1 LHQTPEEMDFRKLI
15 GFVLALISINMVV
28 LGGKQMSA
36 SVPHSVLATGK
47 WIKLAIK
54 SSGIYKITYSD
65 LQKMGY
71 NPATINPANIR
82 LFGNGGGMLPE
93 IIGTSYP
100 DDLTEN
106 AIYVEGQADGHFDA
120 TDYILFYGKGP
131 DTWSFDNQQQL
142 FVHQKNSYTDQSFY
156 FLTIENT
163 PGLRLKTRSQS
174 ASALTHQVTTY
185 NDYAFYEKDELNLI
199 RSGRQWFGKEL
210 LNSQPVTI
218 SFTFDNVDETSP
230 AKVKMSAAAR
240 STMQSS
246 IDLKYGTQLARLY
259 IDPIS
264 LNSLTNDYAFT
275 GLNTYTFTQPKA
287 KFDLTLS
294 YNRTSDVATGWLDY
308 LEVNVRRK
316 LIYTTGQM
324 PFSDVTSFGNANI
337 ARFTLTNGSLAS
349 VWEITDPFHPS
360 IIDAT
365 PSGNDLSF
373 ILSADTLRNFIA
385 FDNSSFL
392 QPDIVGTVTNQ
403 DLHSAE
409 VPDLLIVTN
418 PLFIDAAKRL
428 ADFRTS
434 NDGLKVLIAT
444 TDNIYNE
451 FSSGAQDLSAI
462 RYFCKSLYDRGTGS
476 KKLRYLLLMGD
487 GSYDYKNRMTPNT
500 NFIPV
505 YESPNSVST
514 IGSYATD
521 DYFGLLENGSGGS
534 SNDNINIGI
543 GRLPV
548 KTAAEATAVVE
559 KIIHYSTNTPLVNG
573 DWKNS
578 ICFVA
583 DDKEYNIFMDQAEEL
598 ANDVSTINQNFTID
612 KIYLDAYPLV
622 TAASG
627 QTYPAVN
634 QAINQRVNNGTLLI
648 NYTGHGGEAGWAD
661 EKILTLN
668 DIANWQSY
676 NHLPVFITATCEFSR
691 FDDPQLVS
699 AGEQILLNPD
709 GGGAALFSTIRLT
722 FGSPNLSINKSL
734 LKNWLTPAGLGLRM
748 GDVLREAKLENGN
761 SINTQKIVLLGDPSM
776 LLAAPRYKVI
786 TSFINN
792 KIPGSDTLHA
802 LSKVTVNGFVADN
815 NNAKMTSFNG
825 LLYSSIFDKPSLI
838 NTLGNDGGTVYSFW
852 LQKSLIYK
860 GTASVKDGEFSF
872 TFIVPKDIAL
882 RYDKTRFS
890 YYATNGTADATG
902 SDENTVIG
910 GFADGTITDLTGPV
924 VRLFMNDTL
933 FRSGGLTG
941 INPVLISKI
950 NDASGINTLGTGIG
964 HDITAVIDD
973 KTDHTIILN
982 DYFESET
989 DNYQKGVL
997 NYQLSSLDPGIH
1009 HLRLKVWDVLNNS
1022 TSADVVF
1029 NVKEEGQI
1037 QTENINVWP
1046 NPFKAGTTFTIRHN
1060 QSGKVLKAEI
1070 RIYNPEG
1077 KIQRVLLTTSGT
1089 DQGIIGPVRWDGTND
1104 SGRKLGS
1111 GLYIFQVILENE
1123 TGNTTIRNC
1132 KVMMLN

>member
-1 LHQTPEEMDFRKLI
+1 MDFRKLI
-15 GFVLALISINMVV
+15 GIVLTLLSINTMVW
-28 LGGKQMSA
+28 GEKQMPA
-36 SVPHSVLATGK
+36 SVSHSVLATGK

-93 IIGTSYP
+93 IIGTAYP

-131 DTWSFDNQQQL
+131 DTWSFDTQQQL
-142 FVHQKNSYTDQSFY
+142 FVHQKNSYSDQSFY

-163 PGLRLKTRSQS
+163 PGLRIKTNSQS
-174 ASALTHQVTTY
+174 ASLPTHLVTTY
-185 NDYAFYEKDELNLI
+185 NDFAFYEKDDLNLI
-199 RSGRQWFGKEL
+199 QSGRQWFGKEL
-210 LNSQPVTI
+210 LNSQPAII
-218 SFTFDNVDETSP
+218 SFTFDNIDETSP
-230 AKVKMSAAAR
+230 AKVRMSAAAR
-240 STMQSS
+240 STAQSS
-246 IDLKYGTQLARLY
+246 IDIKYGTQLSRMY

-264 LNSLTNDYAFT
+264 LNSLSNDYAFT
-275 GLNTYTFTQPKA
+275 GLDTYTFTQPKA
-287 KFDLTLS
+287 KFDLTLN
-294 YNRTSDVATGWLDY
+294 YNPTSDVATGWLDY

-316 LIYTTGQM
+316 LIFTTGQL
-324 PFSDVTSFGNANI
+324 PFTDVASFGNANT
-337 ARFTLTNGSLAS
+337 ARFTLTNGAVAS
-349 VWEITDPFHPS
+349 VWEITDPLHPS
-360 IIDAT
+360 KINAT
-365 PSGNDLSF
+365 LAGSDLF
-373 ILSADTLRNFIA
+373 FTCPADTLRNFIA
-385 FDNSSFL
+385 FDNSTFL
-392 QPDIVGTVTNQ
+392 QADIIGAVANQ
-403 DLHSAE
+403 DLHGSE

-418 PLFIDAAKRL
+418 PLFLDAAKHL

-462 RYFCKSLYDRGTGS
+462 RYFCKSLYDRGTGT

-487 GSYDYKNRMTPNT
+487 GSYDYKNRITPN
-500 NFIPV
+500 NNYIPV
-505 YESPNSVST
+505 FESPNSVST

-521 DYFGLLENGSGGS
+521 DYFGMLENGSGGS
-534 SNDNINIGI
+534 ANDNINIGI

-548 KTAAEATAVVE
+548 KSAAEATAVVE
-559 KIIHYSTNTPLVNG
+559 KIIHYSTTPPLLNG

-583 DDKEYNIFMDQAEEL
+583 DDKEYNIFMEQAEQL
-598 ANDVSTINQNFTID
+598 ANDVSAINQNFTID

-634 QAINQRVNNGTLLI
+634 QAITQRVNDGTLLM

-661 EKILTLN
+661 EKVLTLS

-676 NHLPVFITATCEFSR
+676 NHLPVLITATCEFSR
-691 FDDPQLVS
+691 FDNPQLVS
-699 AGEQILLNPD
+699 AGEQILLNPN

-722 FGSPNLSINKSL
+722 FGSPNLSINESL
-734 LKNWLTPAGLGLRM
+734 LKNWLSPAGLTLRM
-748 GDVLREAKLENGN
+748 GDILKEAKLENGN
-761 SINTQKIVLLGDPSM
+761 TINTQKIILLGDPSM
-776 LLAAPRYKVI
+776 QLATPRYKII
-786 TSFINN
+786 TSLINN
-792 KIPGSDTLHA
+792 KLPGSDTLHA
-802 LSKVTVNGFVADN
+802 LSKVTVSGYVADN

-838 NTLGNDGGTVYSFW
+838 NTLGNDGGTVFSFW

-860 GTASVKDGEFSF
+860 GTASVKDGAFSF

-890 YYATNGTADATG
+890 YYATNGTIDANG

-910 GFADGTITDLTGPV
+910 GFADGAITDQTGPV
-924 VRLFMNDTL
+924 VQLFMNDTL

-941 INPVLISKI
+941 VNPVLLAKI
-950 NDASGINTLGTGIG
+950 YDASGINTLGTGIG

-973 KTDHTIILN
+973 KTDHTLILN

-989 DNYQKGVL
+989 DNFQKGIL
-997 NYQLSSLDPGIH
+997 RYQLSSLDPGSH
-1009 HLRLKVWDVLNNS
+1009 HLRLKVWDVMNNS
-1022 TSADVVF
+1022 TTADVLF
-1029 NVKEEGQI
+1029 NVKGENQI
-1037 QTENINVWP
+1037 ETENVNVWP
-1046 NPFKAGTTFTIRHN
+1046 NPFTAGTTFTIRHN
-1060 QSGKVLKAEI
+1060 QSGKVMKAQI
-1070 RIYNPEG
+1070 RIFNSMGEL
-1077 KIQRVLLTTSGT
+1077 QRVLQTISGT
-1089 DQGIIGPVRWDGTND
+1089 DQGIIGPVQWDGRND
-1104 SGRKLGS
+1104 NGRKLSS

-1123 TGNTTIRNC
+1123 TGNTTLRNC